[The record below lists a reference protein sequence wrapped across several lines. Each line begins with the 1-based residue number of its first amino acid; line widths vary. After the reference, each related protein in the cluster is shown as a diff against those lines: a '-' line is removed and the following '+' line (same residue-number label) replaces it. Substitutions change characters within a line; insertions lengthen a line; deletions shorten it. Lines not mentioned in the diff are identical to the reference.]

1 MSFAN
6 AGGGVGGVERSE
18 RLLRL
23 AKRGL
28 CVICPLYA
36 CVKGCSEALG
46 NLTAKAAYQKGGM
59 VAAEINGILAAEFC
73 QDLLA
78 PVVEA
83 YEDEKARILG

>member
-1 MSFAN
+1 MRTQA
-6 AGGGVGGVERSE
+6 VGGVELSE

-23 AKRGL
+23 AKRVL
-28 CVICPLYA
+28 WVICPLYA
-36 CVKGCSEALG
+36 CVKGRSEALG
-46 NLTAKAAYQKGGM
+46 NLTARAAYQKGGM

-83 YEDEKARILG
+83 YEDEKARILK

>member
-1 MSFAN
+1 M
-6 AGGGVGGVERSE
+6 
-18 RLLRL
+18 
-23 AKRGL
+23 
-28 CVICPLYA
+28 
-36 CVKGCSEALG
+36 ALG
-46 NLTAKAAYQKGGM
+46 NLTARAAYQKGGM